1 MKTLAVRQPWATHI
15 AEGSK
20 TIEVRTWRTAYR
32 GPLLIVASGKPLKL
46 ENDEG
51 EAETLPT
58 QCLVCVVDLIDC
70 RPWLRGE
77 AKAACLDEWD
87 TGFWGWHLANPRH
100 VRPMPHKGKLNIY
113 ETNDTGIEL
122 LPPDLHYLDAFTA
135 G

>member
-46 ENDEG
+46 ENDDG

-100 VRPMPHKGKLNIY
+100 VRPMPHKGKLKIY